1 MFRGHNIP
9 LRFDTDRAGTGPL
22 IWGQIAIWDVIGW
35 LPPGDASL
43 NALVEWPI
51 PDGRSTDDV
60 LTALRTLVERHD
72 SLRTLVSEGT
82 DGPRQ
87 QVIGTGSF
95 DIEVHDIGGGLIAD
109 AVAELGPGL
118 HDIPFDYGIDLPLRV
133 VMLTSGDKPLLLL
146 LSVSHMAVD
155 GWSYT
160 IVQTDFDRLIAGET
174 LDPPGQQPLERAE
187 YEASG
192 QAIARETKA
201 LAFWAENM
209 ATAPACMIATKRGV
223 NDPDFT
229 CATIDSPALSVAAR
243 SLSIRCGIDAGVV
256 LQGAVAL
263 LIAAY
268 TGEREAVMRKI
279 VATRFQPG
287 SRFMVAPFNQN
298 ALFRIDIA
306 DEPFTEFLGR
316 CTKAA
321 MLAYWHSEYHPRK
334 LESMVADVAGERGI
348 TPDGYCFFN
357 DARFAASNPATPDPA
372 AADAAA
378 AGLAD
383 LLPRTTVTEERM
395 PKTPKGAN
403 FFADLFELDDRAL
416 LHLYVENG
424 FLAPRGP
431 ADFLRDVERLL
442 TRAATGEESASVHK
456 LCAEFS

>member
-1 MFRGHNIP
+1 MLRGHTIP

-35 LPPGDASL
+35 LPPDDASL
-43 NALVEWPI
+43 NALVEWPV
-51 PDGRSTDDV
+51 PDGRSVDDV

-72 SLRTLVSEGT
+72 SLRTLVSEGP

-87 QVIGTGSF
+87 RVLGTGSF
-95 DIEVHDIGGGLIAD
+95 DIGVHDLGSGPVAD
-109 AVAELGPGL
+109 AVAELGPAL
-118 HDIPFDYGIDLPLRV
+118 HDVPFDYGTDLPLRV
-133 VMLTSGDKPLLLL
+133 VLLTRGDEPLLLL

-155 GWSYT
+155 GWSFT
-160 IVQTDFDRLIAGET
+160 IVQSDFERLIAGET

-187 YEASG
+187 YEASA
-192 QAIARETKA
+192 QAIARESKA
-201 LAFWAENM
+201 LDFWAGHM
-209 ATAPACMIATKRGV
+209 ATVPARMIATKRGA

-229 CATIDSPALSVAAR
+229 CATIDSPALAAATR
-243 SLSIRCGIDAGVV
+243 SLAIRCGIDAGAV

-263 LIAAY
+263 LLAAY
-268 TGEREAVMRKI
+268 TGEQEAVMRKI

-287 SRFMVAPFNQN
+287 SRSMVAPFNQN
-298 ALFRIDIA
+298 ALFRIDIT
-306 DEPFTEFLGR
+306 DEPFTAFLGR
-316 CTKAA
+316 CVRAA

-334 LESMVADVAGERGI
+334 LESMVAAVAGGRGI

-357 DARFAASNPATPDPA
+357 DARFAASSPAAPDPA

-395 PKTPKGAN
+395 AKTPKGAN
-403 FFADLFELDDRAL
+403 FFADLFDLGDRAL

-424 FLAPRGP
+424 FFAPRGP

-442 TRAATGEESASVHK
+442 ARAAAGGESTSVRT
-456 LCAEFS
+456 LYAEFS